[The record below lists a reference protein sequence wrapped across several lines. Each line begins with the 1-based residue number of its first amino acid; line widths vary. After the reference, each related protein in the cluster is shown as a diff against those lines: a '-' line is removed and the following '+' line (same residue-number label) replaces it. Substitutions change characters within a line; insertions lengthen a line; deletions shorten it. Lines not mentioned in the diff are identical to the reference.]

1 MPWTLSA
8 GMASE
13 QLHAVLAQ
21 YEQLDFAVLV
31 GSRASGQANAHSDWD
46 IAVRWAY
53 DLDFWAVLGHTETL
67 RHQLAQALGTVSEK
81 VDLIDLR
88 QANLA
93 MRATVAQDGVVL
105 HGEHTLAWMHFLQ
118 RTWRELEDWAW
129 EQRHAA

>member
-8 GMASE
+8 GMVSE
-13 QLHAVLAQ
+13 RLQAVLAQ

-53 DLDFWAVLGHTETL
+53 DLDLWAFLGHTETL
-67 RHQLAQALGTVSEK
+67 CHQLAQVLGTVTEK

-118 RTWRELEDWAW
+118 RTWRELEDWA
-129 EQRHAA
+129 